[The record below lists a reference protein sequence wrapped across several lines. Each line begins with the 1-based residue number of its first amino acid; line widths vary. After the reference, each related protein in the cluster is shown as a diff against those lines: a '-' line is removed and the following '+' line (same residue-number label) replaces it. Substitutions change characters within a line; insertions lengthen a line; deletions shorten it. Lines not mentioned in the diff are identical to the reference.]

1 VHGVC
6 VCVCMCARKRHKSV
20 GSVYSLDAKDVC
32 VYVCEKVLEPCQA
45 FRSNRPLEAKLG
57 CL

>member
-1 VHGVC
+1 VC